1 MSRPS
6 GGGAPEPDLHRRHG
20 RRLRRPGRA
29 FWLAA
34 FVIGGLAVPAAAQN
48 GNGRPHVFFDCSG
61 PRCDSRYY
69 RTEITWVNWV
79 NDKED
84 ANVHLIMTSQTTGA
98 GGREYIFDFLGVGE
112 QESYSDQHSYRSPPT
127 DTDRETLDGIVHTM
141 GLGLAMFADEAG
153 YRGIVVINPID
164 REEAAVARG
173 VVARDEVEDPW
184 NLWVFRLDGE
194 VGIDGETTERRTSLE
209 GGFSASRVTPDWRL
223 RFSGDIE
230 TDHFAIDLSEGT
242 FRDTRTGWSFD
253 TRIVYALL
261 EHWSAGI
268 DTNASRNLT
277 YNQNFR
283 IELSPALEYSVFPY
297 DEATRRSFTF
307 YYTIGPAYR
316 DYAER
321 TIYGETEEMRW
332 EQAMAV
338 RLTQRQPWGNASVN
352 VRGSHF
358 LHDFNQRLVSLGGYL
373 SFRVFRGLEL
383 EVSGNVS
390 QVNDQIYLA
399 AEEAT
404 DEEALLQLQQRAT
417 DFDYRLEVGFQF
429 RFGSIFNNVVNNR
442 FRRRRF

>member
-1 MSRPS
+1 MTS
-6 GGGAPEPDLHRRHG
+6 
-20 RRLRRPGRA
+20 RRLGLILLVA
-29 FWLAA
+29 
-34 FVIGGLAVPAAAQN
+34 GGIVLGEASAAAQN
-48 GNGRPHVFFDCSG
+48 GNGRPNVFFDCSG

-98 GGREYIFDFLGVGE
+98 GGREYLFDFIGVGE
-112 QESYSDQHSYRSPPT
+112 QASYQDRHRYRSLPT
-127 DTDRETLDGIVHTM
+127 DTDRETLDGIVHAM
-141 GLGLAMFADEAG
+141 GLGLATFADEAG
-153 YRGIVVINPID
+153 YRGLVVISPTD

-173 VVARDEVEDPW
+173 VVARDEVTDPW
-184 NLWVFRLDGE
+184 NLWVFRIDGE

-209 GGFSASRVTPDWRL
+209 GGFSASRVTPDWRI

-230 TDHFAIDLSEGT
+230 TDHLSIDLSEGT
-242 FRDTRTGWSFD
+242 FRDTRTNWSFD
-253 TRIVYALL
+253 TRVVYALL
-261 EHWSAGI
+261 EHWSVGM

-277 YNQNFR
+277 YNQDFR
-283 IELSPALEYSVFPY
+283 VEVSPALEYSIFPY
-297 DEATRRSFTF
+297 DEATRRSFTL

-316 DYAER
+316 DYTES
-321 TIYGETEEMRW
+321 TTHGETEETRW
-332 EQAMAV
+332 EQAMDV
-338 RLTQRQPWGNASVN
+338 RFSQRQPWGNASVN

-358 LHDFNQRLVSLGGYL
+358 LHDFEQRLVSLGGNL

-383 EVSGNVS
+383 EFSGNVS

-417 DFDYRLEVGFQF
+417 DFDYRMEVGFQF